1 MRPKKLKE
9 KYQSEHKT
17 IPPEKPEEKYQS
29 DQNTPNLPKQKEKF
43 LLEIR
48 AKRQPSQALQPNLR
62 AQINPTLRVMTI
74 QHRMP
79 LIMESTFQGLESNQE
94 RNLVGLLPGLT
105 NI

>member
-1 MRPKKLKE
+1 
-9 KYQSEHKT
+9 
-17 IPPEKPEEKYQS
+17 
-29 DQNTPNLPKQKEKF
+29 
-43 LLEIR
+43 
-48 AKRQPSQALQPNLR
+48 
-62 AQINPTLRVMTI
+62 VMTI